1 MVVLNFWQNV
11 CIATD
16 AINGKLE
23 GEFLGIP
30 LYTQTL
36 LFVWFPLFLGMLPP
50 PPPPPPPPPQIL
62 QALTYY

>member
-16 AINGKLE
+16 AINGKLV

-30 LYTQTL
+30 LYKQTL
-36 LFVWFPLFLGMLPP
+36 LSVWFPLFLGL
-50 PPPPPPPPPQIL
+50 PPPPPPPPQIS
-62 QALTYY
+62 QALAY